1 MMKRTWRTGILGTVG
16 LAAAWVQAADGPA
29 QAAEPQPAVPP
40 AGRILSSLRKD
51 RPFLLVPGTQGVAR
65 LREKV
70 RTDPLCTAWYGA
82 LKDSVAKASSKR
94 PVEYRIPDGKRLL
107 SVSRELKSR
116 VESLGLLYLVDG
128 DARHAARAWAELET
142 AARFKDWNPSH
153 FLDTAEMTC
162 GFALG
167 YDWFFGAWTDAQRT
181 ILRTAIVEFGL
192 KPGLKVYGRNS
203 GWAAGWNNWNQV
215 CNGGL
220 TLGALA
226 IADTEPDL
234 AATVV
239 RHAALSVPIAMRHF
253 APDGG
258 GVEGVTYW
266 NYGSRYNVLML
277 DALGSALG
285 TDFGLRAVP
294 GFGDSGFYPI
304 FMSGTDRT
312 TFNFADCG
320 STGASAAQH
329 LWMGRV
335 FRRPEFTRFRLDAL
349 RDDRRAGGVADLLW
363 YDPAAAAL
371 SAPPLPA
378 GRHFRGAECASLR
391 GAWNDTNA
399 LVLAIQA
406 GDNRDLSGH
415 RHLDLGSFILEAFG
429 RRWIVDSGTEGET
442 YQAHR
447 HHNPRAAYYRVRA
460 EGHNTLVLNPG
471 AGPDQAMKAVAPIT
485 AFETTGGGGRAVV
498 DLSAAY
504 VPHARR
510 AVRTFEMAGR
520 SRVTVTDEILA
531 DKPADLWWFT
541 HTPAD
546 VDLAPDGRTATL
558 RIDDR
563 RMTATLAA
571 PTDARFDVL
580 KAQPL
585 PTSPNPEK
593 QAANRFRKLAVHLPG
608 VTATRIVVHF
618 EPQIRTLTA
627 HRAHPIV
634 GGDAAG
640 STAPN

>member
-1 MMKRTWRTGILGTVG
+1 MTIPLRRPELFAATWMIAACAR
-16 LAAAWVQAADGPA
+16 AAAPAGADPA
-29 QAAEPQPAVPP
+29 SPSVPP
-40 AGRILSSLRKD
+40 AERILSTLRQD
-51 RPFLLVPGTQGVAR
+51 RPFLLVPGTQGVVR
-65 LREKV
+65 LREKI
-70 RTDPLCTAWYGA
+70 RTDPLCAAWYGE
-82 LKDSVAKASSKR
+82 LKDAGARTAAKR

-116 VESLGLLYLVDG
+116 VESLGLQYLVDG
-128 DARHAARAWAELET
+128 DARHAARAWAELEA

-167 YDWFFGAWTDAQRT
+167 YDWFSHAWTDAQRQT
-181 ILRTAIVEFGL
+181 LRTAIVELGL
-192 KPGLKVYGRNS
+192 KPGLKVYGKNS

-226 IADTEPDL
+226 IADVEPAL
-234 AATVV
+234 AAQVV

-277 DALGSALG
+277 DALETALG
-285 TDFGLRAVP
+285 TDFGLRTVT
-294 GFGDSGFYPI
+294 GFEASGLYPI
-304 FMSGTDRT
+304 HMSGADRT

-335 FRRPEFTRFRLDAL
+335 YGRPEFTRFRLDAL
-349 RDDRRAGGVADLLW
+349 RDDGRGGGVADLLW
-363 YDPAAAAL
+363 YDPAASARP
-371 SAPPLPA
+371 APPLPS
-378 GRHFRGAECASLR
+378 GRHFRVAECGSLR
-391 GAWNDTNA
+391 SGWNDTNA

-406 GDNRDLSGH
+406 GDNRNLSGH
-415 RHLDLGSFILEAFG
+415 RHLDLGSFILEALG
-429 RRWIVDSGTEGET
+429 RRWIIDSGTEGET
-442 YQAHR
+442 YQSHR

-471 AGPDQAMKAVAPIT
+471 PGPDQAMKAVAPIT

-504 VPHARR
+504 APHARR

-520 SRVTVTDEILA
+520 SRVTVTDEVLA
-531 DKPADLWWFT
+531 DAPADLWWFA

-546 VDLAPDGRTATL
+546 IDLAPDGRTATL

-563 RMTATLAA
+563 RMTATLVEPA
-571 PTDARFDVL
+571 DARFDVR

-608 VTATRIVVHF
+608 VTATRIVVRF
-618 EPQIRTLTA
+618 EPQADGR
-627 HRAHPIV
+627 
-634 GGDAAG
+634 
-640 STAPN
+640 